1 MTSLNPVTIPK
12 TPSPHTA
19 PWGLG
24 CPHTNLRGGTIEYK
38 GKIREIPAPRNVR
51 NKAPGPERLITNRG
65 HLPLSLEAGSLTSR
79 CRRRCLP
86 LRALGDDPSCLPSL
100 CAAGSPRCPSA
111 PAYIAPFP
119 ASDFPRLLP
128 CVSASQCPSDYEDI
142 VLDLGPT

>member
-65 HLPLSLEAGSLTSR
+65 HLSPESGGRKSDLAMSQALSPSAGSWGRSL
-79 CRRRCLP
+79 LP
-86 LRALGDDPSCLPSL
+86 PQLVCGWQSSPSL
-100 CAAGSPRCPSA
+100 GS
-111 PAYIAPFP
+111 ITPFP

-128 CVSASQCPSDYEDI
+128 CVSASQCPSNYEDI